1 MGTGRSAKFTRDQF
15 YDRSFTSEPFIEK
28 YQAKP
33 AISNELSHIMF
44 TCSNRVFRRD
54 REPSRIPE
62 ATLKRFRRK
71 GRKLKEFVY
80 ERIRPS
86 ISKSSWLR
94 RYVKVRRVT
103 KNDCKLNTKRVRLN
117 KVARSDK
124 KYLLNCS
131 VRVYQRIIKLKY
143 GASRYL
149 SMFSCNRPICF
160 YKSQTRASNYCKF
173 QLSSDIEKNLGL
185 IPMYIDPSKTIL
197 APHSQAN
204 ELVFGQ
210 NSGQLCV
217 TMRLCSLIYNNKQGI
232 NSANDLMSIMNIGN
246 QLYSSLSQL
255 TRQSFL
261 MQTELPTLLKMF
273 KTDYELRY
281 SESYTGTIH
290 QEATVE
296 GCQFGT
302 SLNRVFQSLISKNFN
317 NFVLTIG
324 CTAVAIYCKGNVGLN
339 IFDCHARDRSHPQ
352 GTCVLLEVSSLNSLV
367 HYFQSIHNDDIFEL
381 KEVNINKVQN
391 STLFQSHAC
400 ETRKFNM
407 SCAMTVYSLCY
418 SVIKSCSYWN
428 SNTLSDV
435 IH

>member
-1 MGTGRSAKFTRDQF
+1 MAAFVDSSLLDARERNSMAITPNVHTKSHTVRSRPTLKLVERFWNGSVLELYERSI
-15 YDRSFTSEPFIEK
+15 YERSFTSEPFIEK

-33 AISNELSHIMF
+33 AISNELSHVMF
-44 TCSNRVFRRD
+44 TCSNRVYRRD

-62 ATLKRFRRK
+62 ATLKRLRRK

-86 ISKSSWLR
+86 IPKSSWLR

-117 KVARSDK
+117 KVTKHDK

-143 GASRYL
+143 RASRYL
-149 SMFSCNRPICF
+149 STFSCNRPMCL
-160 YKSQTRASNYCKF
+160 YKSQTHASNYCKF
-173 QLSSDIEKNLGL
+173 QLSSDIEKNLCP

-217 TMRLCSLIYNNKQGI
+217 TMSLCSLIYNNKQGI
-232 NSANDLMSIMNIGN
+232 NSANDLVSIMNIRN

-261 MQTELPTLLKMF
+261 MQTELPTL
-273 KTDYELRY
+273 
-281 SESYTGTIH
+281 
-290 QEATVE
+290 
-296 GCQFGT
+296 
-302 SLNRVFQSLISKNFN
+302 
-317 NFVLTIG
+317 
-324 CTAVAIYCKGNVGLN
+324 
-339 IFDCHARDRSHPQ
+339 
-352 GTCVLLEVSSLNSLV
+352 
-367 HYFQSIHNDDIFEL
+367 
-381 KEVNINKVQN
+381 
-391 STLFQSHAC
+391 
-400 ETRKFNM
+400 
-407 SCAMTVYSLCY
+407 
-418 SVIKSCSYWN
+418 
-428 SNTLSDV
+428 
-435 IH
+435 